1 VLGRQVANASSAS
14 IDDRKYAGIFMV
26 ETTVKDGKE
35 PAEAE
40 AAAYEE
46 IEKLQK
52 DEVPA
57 EELQKV
63 KNAYKANAYR
73 RLSSPFFVGFQL
85 VRSDAMGDWR
95 LINTSAERADAV
107 TAADV
112 QHVAREYL
120 TRENRTVATFLRK
133 EGAKEEDPE
142 IARLP
147 PQAQV
152 MVRQATI
159 QIEGEKDMAKL
170 QQMVA
175 QMQQMAGQAPPEM
188 KPAFEIVR
196 KRAGERLQA
205 LSGEKK

>member
-1 VLGRQVANASSAS
+1 
-14 IDDRKYAGIFMV
+14 MV
-26 ETTVKDGKE
+26 EITVKDDKE
-35 PAEAE
+35 PAAAE

-85 VRSDAMGDWR
+85 VRNDAMGDWR
-95 LINTSAERADAV
+95 LINTSPERADAV
-107 TAADV
+107 TAADLRR
-112 QHVAREYL
+112 VAQAYL
-120 TRENRTVATFLRK
+120 TKENRTVATFLRK
-133 EGAKEEDPE
+133 EGAAPEDPE
-142 IARLP
+142 VAKLP
-147 PQAQV
+147 PQAQA
-152 MVRQATI
+152 MVRQATA
-159 QIEGEKDMAKL
+159 QIEGEKDAAKL
-170 QQMVA
+170 QQMVE
-175 QMQQMAGQAPPEM
+175 QIQQMGAQVPPEM
-188 KPAFEIVR
+188 KPAFDLIL